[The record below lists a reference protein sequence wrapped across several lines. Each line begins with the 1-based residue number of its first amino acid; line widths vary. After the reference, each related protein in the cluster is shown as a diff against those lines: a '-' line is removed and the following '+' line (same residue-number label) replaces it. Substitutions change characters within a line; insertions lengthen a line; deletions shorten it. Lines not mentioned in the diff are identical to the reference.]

1 MGSSS
6 QLLAESW
13 PPLSVPLQLQLSVR
27 FAASDSTLIS
37 PALPSVSCKIC
48 NTFAVSLSRGNRAR
62 DSDGAEVEQTRRE
75 LHHGPCRHLHSHYR
89 SFTTECRAVRTSS
102 PAAIKLSLHRKL
114 TDQSDDCL
122 TQQLFWIQHG
132 DVIRVISCAP
142 FVWKS
147 CVYACIPAA
156 VVCIFNGLRWWGAAF
171 PEPQSWKR
179 SPPLTSNHI
188 LPHAITPHSLCKVKI
203 IDLIDM

>member
-6 QLLAESW
+6 QLLAESR

-48 NTFAVSLSRGNRAR
+48 NRFPVSLSRGNRAR
-62 DSDGAEVEQTRRE
+62 GADGAEVERTRRE

-89 SFTTECRAVRTSS
+89 RFPTECGAVRTSS
-102 PAAIKLSLHRKL
+102 PAAIKLSLQRKL

-122 TQQLFWIQHG
+122 TQQRLI
-132 DVIRVISCAP
+132 I
-142 FVWKS
+142 
-147 CVYACIPAA
+147 
-156 VVCIFNGLRWWGAAF
+156 
-171 PEPQSWKR
+171 
-179 SPPLTSNHI
+179 PPLLSTETWFGSSPGAPSGI
-188 LPHAITPHSLCKVKI
+188 VFRQQMCAY
-203 IDLIDM
+203 